1 VLYLID
7 IRKVFIEGTSKSST
21 VFLQCIE
28 PSNMADNAPS
38 EPGYTVLNSIGE
50 EVFVGKNLL
59 ASRDIG
65 GSLVRPQSPN
75 L

>member
-1 VLYLID
+1 MKGHL
-7 IRKVFIEGTSKSST
+7 KVRRY
-21 VFLQCIE
+21 FLQGIE

-38 EPGYTVLNSIGE
+38 EPGYTVHYSIGE
-50 EVFVGKNLL
+50 EVFVGKNIL
-59 ASRDIG
+59 ARRDIG